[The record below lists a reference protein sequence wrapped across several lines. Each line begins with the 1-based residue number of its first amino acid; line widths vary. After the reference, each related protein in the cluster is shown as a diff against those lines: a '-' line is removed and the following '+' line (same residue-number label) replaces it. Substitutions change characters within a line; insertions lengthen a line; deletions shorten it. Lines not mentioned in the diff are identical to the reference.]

1 MSTMFN
7 NFFGKGFKKFA
18 NIFWRSGVGN
28 LDLSKD
34 PGIIIQTKSSPEGNS
49 LTEYDYTS
57 ICNKDNSNSKI
68 LPLSWNEKEKK
79 NKEVVKLQVKKFKSS
94 SFNRLRELINT
105 FSTTD
110 DAYKKNLENE
120 LKSNRIKNRVCEIY
134 ISANFPRE
142 DRCNAI
148 QLKNLDG
155 FFLSVLDGHGGDDV
169 AEFANKE
176 LHKKIDEKYKQIAHD
191 ENLKDQQKVKLAIY
205 NAFQEIVRLFY

>member
-7 NFFGKGFKKFA
+7 NFFGKGLKKFA

-34 PGIIIQTKSSPEGNS
+34 PGIIIQNKSNPEGNS
-49 LTEYDYTS
+49 LTEFDYTS
-57 ICNKDNSNSKI
+57 ICNQDNSSSKI

-79 NKEVVKLQVKKFKSS
+79 NKEVVNLQVKKFPSS
-94 SFNRLRELINT
+94 SLNNRFWELMDTLRITAEAN
-105 FSTTD
+105 
-110 DAYKKNLENE
+110 KKKLENE
-120 LKSNRIKNRVCEIY
+120 LKSNKIKNRVCEVH
-134 ISANFPRE
+134 ISANYPRE

-169 AEFANKE
+169 ADFANKE
-176 LHKKIDEKYKQIAHD
+176 LHKRFDEKYKQIAHD

-205 NAFQEIVRLFY
+205 NAFQEIV

>member
-34 PGIIIQTKSSPEGNS
+34 PGIIIQNKSNTEGNS
-49 LTEYDYTS
+49 LTEFDYTS

-79 NKEVVKLQVKKFKSS
+79 NKEVVNLQVKKFKSS
-94 SFNRLRELINT
+94 TLNKSFWDLMDNLRTTDELI
-105 FSTTD
+105 
-110 DAYKKNLENE
+110 KKKLENK
-120 LKSNRIKNRVCEIY
+120 LKTNKIKNRVCEVH
-134 ISANFPRE
+134 ISANYPRE

-169 AEFANKE
+169 ADFANKE
-176 LHKKIDEKYKQIAHD
+176 LHKKFDEKYKQIAHD

-205 NAFQEIVRLFY
+205 NAFQEIV